1 MKETLKTLCRLP
13 GVSGR
18 EEAVR
23 NYIRE
28 QVSPYAAEIREDAMG
43 NLLVHVRGKL
53 PEEPGKRI
61 LLAAHMD
68 EVGVIITDITAE
80 GYLKFD
86 FVGGV
91 DRRVVIGKKVLVGD
105 KAIPGVIGMKAI
117 HQTSA
122 AEREKVPALREL
134 SIDIGISSKE
144 EAEKLVSLGDV
155 GTFDDGVTEFGN
167 GYLKA
172 KAIDDRV
179 GCTILLELI
188 RRGLPRDAWFA
199 FTVQEEV
206 GCRGSQTA
214 AWQLS
219 PDIAL
224 ILEGTTAADLPSQ
237 SGGEKVCSP
246 GKGPVIPFM
255 DGGSIYDH
263 GLFRRLT
270 DIAGEKGIT
279 WQTKTK
285 ISGGTDA
292 SSIQRGGAGARVAA
306 ISAAV
311 RNIHSPSCVF
321 CLKDMQKMYDLAFAF
336 LEALI

>member
-1 MKETLKTLCRLP
+1 MKNTLMNLCRLP

-18 EEAVR
+18 EDAVR
-23 NYIRE
+23 DYIRK
-28 QVSPYAAEIREDAMG
+28 QVTPYAEEILEDAMG
-43 NLLVHVRGKL
+43 NLLVHVRGEK
-53 PEEPGKRI
+53 PEEPGKK
-61 LLAAHMD
+61 LMLAAHMD
-68 EVGVIITDITAE
+68 EVGIIITDITGE

-105 KAIPGVIGMKAI
+105 QAIPGVIGLKAI

-122 AEREKVPALREL
+122 GERDKVPALREL
-134 SIDIGISSKE
+134 SVDIGVDSRE

-155 GTFDDGVTEFGN
+155 GTFDDSITEFGE

-179 GCTILLELI
+179 GCAVMLELI
-188 RRGLPRDAWFA
+188 RKGMPRDAWFA

-206 GCRGSQTA
+206 GCRGAQTA
-214 AWQLS
+214 AWRIC

-237 SGGEKVCSP
+237 SGGDKVCCP

-255 DGGSIYDH
+255 DGGSVYDH
-263 GLFRRLT
+263 SLFRKLT
-270 DIAGEKGIT
+270 QLAEEKGIP

-292 SSIQRGGAGARVAA
+292 SAIQRSGAGARVAA

-321 CLKDMQKMYDLAFAF
+321 CLADMQRIYDLALAF
-336 LEALI
+336 LEAL

>member
-18 EEAVR
+18 EDAVR
-23 NYIRE
+23 SYIRE
-28 QVSPYAAEIREDAMG
+28 QVTPYAEEILEDAMG
-43 NLLVHVRGKL
+43 NLLVHVRGGK

-68 EVGVIITDITAE
+68 EVGIIITDITGE
-80 GYLKFD
+80 GYLKLD

-91 DRRVVIGKKVLVGD
+91 DRRVVIGKKVLVGER
-105 KAIPGVIGMKAI
+105 AIPGVIGLKAI

-122 AEREKVPALREL
+122 GEREKVPALREL
-134 SIDIGISSKE
+134 SVDIGVSSKE
-144 EAEKLVSLGDV
+144 EAEKLVCLGDV
-155 GTFDDGVTEFGN
+155 GTFDDSVVEFGD

-179 GCTILLELI
+179 GCAVMLELI
-188 RRGLPRDAWFA
+188 RKGLPRDAWFA

-214 AWQLS
+214 AWRLS

-237 SGGEKVCSP
+237 SGGEKVCCP

-263 GLFRRLT
+263 GLYRQLT
-270 DIAGEKGIT
+270 SLAVEKGIP

-311 RNIHSPSCVF
+311 RNIHSPSCVI
-321 CLKDMQKMYDLAFAF
+321 CLDDMQKIYDLARAF
-336 LEALI
+336 LEEL

>member
-1 MKETLKTLCRLP
+1 
-13 GVSGR
+13 
-18 EEAVR
+18 
-23 NYIRE
+23 
-28 QVSPYAAEIREDAMG
+28 G
-43 NLLVHVRGKL
+43 NLLVHVRGEK
-53 PEEPGKRI
+53 PEEPGKKV

-68 EVGVIITDITAE
+68 EVGVIITSITE
-80 GYLKFD
+80 DGYLKFD

-91 DRRVVIGKKVLVGD
+91 DRRVVLGKQ
-105 KAIPGVIGMKAI
+105 VILGEKAI
-117 HQTSA
+117 HGIIGLKAIHLTEGE
-122 AEREKVPALREL
+122 ERNKVPPLKSL
-134 SIDIGISSKE
+134 YIDIGVSSKE

-155 GTFDDGVTEFGN
+155 GTFPTWSLAFGN
-167 GYLKA
+167 GYLMA

-214 AWQLS
+214 AWRVRS
-219 PDIAL
+219 DYAL

-237 SGGEKVCSP
+237 SGGEKVCCP

-255 DGGSIYDH
+255 DGGSIYDP
-263 GLFRRLT
+263 GLYRKLT
-270 DIAGEKGIT
+270 ALAEKRGIP

-292 SSIQRGGAGARVAA
+292 SAIQRGGAGARVAA

-311 RNIHSPSCVF
+311 RNIHSPSCVI
-321 CLKDMQKMYDLAFAF
+321 CLEDMQSMYDLAHAF
-336 LEALI
+336 LEEM

>member
-1 MKETLKTLCRLP
+1 MKETLKTLCHLP
-13 GVSGR
+13 GISGR
-18 EEAVR
+18 EDAVR

-28 QVSPYAAEIREDAMG
+28 QAGPYAEEILEDAMG
-43 NLLVHVRGKL
+43 NLMIHVKGIK

-68 EVGVIITDITAE
+68 EVGIIITDITGE

-91 DRRVVIGKKVLVGD
+91 DRRVVLGKKVLMGD
-105 KAIPGVIGMKAI
+105 KAIPGVIGLKAI

-122 AEREKVPALREL
+122 GERDKVPALREL
-134 SIDIGISSKE
+134 SVDIGVSSKE

-155 GTFDDGVTEFGN
+155 GTFDDSVTEFGS

-179 GCTILLELI
+179 GCTVMLELI
-188 RRGLPRDAWFA
+188 RKGMPRDAWFA

-206 GCRGSQTA
+206 GCRGATTA
-214 AWQLS
+214 AWRLR

-263 GLFRRLT
+263 GLFRQLT
-270 DIAGEKGIT
+270 SLAESRGIP

-292 SSIQRGGAGARVAA
+292 SSIQRSGAGAKVAA

-321 CLKDMQKMYDLAFAF
+321 CLEDMQRIYDLVRAF
-336 LEALI
+336 LEEL

>member
-1 MKETLKTLCRLP
+1 MNETLETLCKLP
-13 GVSGR
+13 GVSGH
-18 EEAVR
+18 EDAVR
-23 NYIRE
+23 AYIRE
-28 QVSPYAAEIREDAMG
+28 QVQPYAEEIIEDAMG
-43 NLLVHVRGKL
+43 NLMVHVRGEK
-53 PEEPGKRI
+53 PEEPGKKV

-68 EVGVIITDITAE
+68 EVGVIVTHITDD

-91 DRRVVIGKKVLVGD
+91 DRRVVLGKQ
-105 KAIPGVIGMKAI
+105 VILGEKAI
-117 HQTSA
+117 HGIIGLKAIHLTEGE
-122 AEREKVPALREL
+122 ERSKVPPLKSL
-134 SIDIGISSKE
+134 YIDIGVSSKE
-144 EAEKLVSLGDV
+144 EAEKLISPGDV
-155 GTFDDGVTEFGN
+155 GTFPTWSLTFGS
-167 GYLKA
+167 GYLMA

-179 GCTILLELI
+179 GCTVMLELI
-188 RRGLPRDAWFA
+188 RKGLPRDAWFA

-206 GCRGSQTA
+206 GCRGSQIA
-214 AWQLS
+214 AWRLN

-255 DGGSIYDH
+255 DGGSIYDP

-270 DIAGEKGIT
+270 ALADARGIP

-292 SSIQRGGAGARVAA
+292 SAIQRGGAGARVAA

-311 RNIHSPSCVF
+311 RNIHSPSCVI
-321 CLKDMQKMYDLAFAF
+321 CLEDMQSMYDLAHAF
-336 LEALI
+336 LEEM

>member
-1 MKETLKTLCRLP
+1 MKDTLETLCMLP
-13 GVSGR
+13 GVSGH
-18 EEAVR
+18 EDAVR
-23 NYIRE
+23 DYIRE
-28 QVSPYAAEIREDAMG
+28 QVTPYADEIQEDAMG
-43 NLLVHVRGKL
+43 NLLVHVRGKQ
-53 PEEPGKRI
+53 PEEPGKK
-61 LLAAHMD
+61 LLIAAHMD
-68 EVGVIITDITAE
+68 EVGVIITDITSE

-91 DRRVVIGKKVLVGD
+91 DRRVVLGKKVMLGD
-105 KAIPGVIGMKAI
+105 NAINGVIGLKAI
-117 HQTSA
+117 HLTEGE
-122 AEREKVPALREL
+122 ERNKVPPLKSL
-134 SIDIGISSKE
+134 YIDIGVSSKE
-144 EAEKLVSLGDV
+144 EAEKLVSLGDL
-155 GTFDDGVTEFGN
+155 GTFPTWSLEFGS
-167 GYLKA
+167 GYLMA

-179 GCTILLELI
+179 GCTVMLELI

-214 AWQLS
+214 AWRVQ

-237 SGGEKVCSP
+237 SGGDKVCSP

-255 DGGSIYDH
+255 DGGSIYDP
-263 GLFRRLT
+263 GLFRQLTRLAE
-270 DIAGEKGIT
+270 DRGIP

-292 SSIQRGGAGARVAA
+292 SSIQRSGAGVRVAA

-311 RNIHSPSCVF
+311 RNIHSPSCVC
-321 CLKDMQKMYDLAFAF
+321 CLEDVQRICDLTYAF
-336 LEALI
+336 LEEL

>member
-1 MKETLKTLCRLP
+1 MKKTLETLCRLP

-23 NYIRE
+23 QYIRE
-28 QVSPYAAEIREDAMG
+28 KVTPFAEEIIEDAMG
-43 NLLVHVRGKL
+43 NLLVHVKGKQ
-53 PEEPGKRI
+53 PEEPGKK
-61 LLAAHMD
+61 LLIAAHMD
-68 EVGVIITDITAE
+68 EVGVIITDITE
-80 GYLKFD
+80 DGYLKFD

-91 DRRVVIGKKVLVGD
+91 DRRVVLGKKVLLGD
-105 KAIPGVIGMKAI
+105 KAVHGIIGLKPF
-117 HQTSA
+117 HLTDGE
-122 AEREKVPALREL
+122 ERSRVPALRSL
-134 SIDIGISSKE
+134 YIDIGVSTKE

-155 GTFDDGVTEFGN
+155 GTFPDWSLFFGN
-167 GYLKA
+167 GCFMA

-179 GCTILLELI
+179 GCTVMLELI
-188 RRGLPRDAWFA
+188 RKGLPRDAWFA

-214 AWQLS
+214 AWRIQ
-219 PDIAL
+219 PDYAL

-237 SGGEKVCSP
+237 AGSEKVCCP

-255 DGGSIYDH
+255 DGGSVYDH
-263 GLFRRLT
+263 GLFKKLT
-270 DIAGEKGIT
+270 ALADARGIP

-321 CLKDMQKMYDLAFAF
+321 CLEDMQRIYDLAYAF
-336 LEALI
+336 LEEL

>member
-1 MKETLKTLCRLP
+1 MKETLKTLCSLP

-18 EEAVR
+18 EEKVR
-23 NYIRE
+23 EYIRE
-28 QVSPYAAEIREDAMG
+28 QVQPYADAIQEDAMG
-43 NLLVHVRGKL
+43 NLLVHVKGKK
-53 PEEPGKRI
+53 PEEPGKKL

-68 EVGVIITDITAE
+68 EVGIIVTAITDE

-91 DRRVVIGKKVLVGD
+91 DRRVVIGKKVLVGE
-105 KAIPGVIGMKAI
+105 KAIPGVIGVKAI
-117 HQTSA
+117 HQTGA
-122 AEREKVPALREL
+122 AERDKVPALREL
-134 SIDIGISSKE
+134 SVDIGVSSKE

-155 GTFDDGVTEFGN
+155 GTFDDSVTEFGAS
-167 GYLKA
+167 YLKA

-179 GCTILLELI
+179 GCTIMLELI
-188 RRGLPRDAWFA
+188 RRGLPRDVWFA

-214 AWQLS
+214 AWRIQ
-219 PDIAL
+219 PDYAL

-237 SGGEKVCSP
+237 SGGEKVCCP

-255 DGGSIYDH
+255 DGGSVYDH
-263 GLFRRLT
+263 GLFRKLT
-270 DIAGEKGIT
+270 ALAEARGIP

-321 CLKDMQKMYDLAFAF
+321 CLEDMQRIYDLAYAF
-336 LEALI
+336 LEEL

>member
-1 MKETLKTLCRLP
+1 MNLCRLP

-18 EEAVR
+18 EEKVR
-23 NYIRE
+23 EYIRE
-28 QVSPYAAEIREDAMG
+28 QATPYADSIQEDAMG
-43 NLLVHVRGKL
+43 NLLVRVKGKK
-53 PEEPGKRI
+53 PEEPGKKL

-68 EVGVIITDITAE
+68 EVGIIVTAITDE

-91 DRRVVIGKKVLVGD
+91 DRRVVIGKKVLVGEQ
-105 KAIPGVIGMKAI
+105 AIPGVIGVKAI
-117 HQTSA
+117 HQTGA
-122 AEREKVPALREL
+122 AERDKVPALREL
-134 SIDIGISSKE
+134 SVDIGVSSKE

-155 GTFDDGVTEFGN
+155 GTFDDSVTEFGAS
-167 GYLKA
+167 YLKA

-179 GCTILLELI
+179 GCAVMLELI

-214 AWQLS
+214 AWRIQ
-219 PDIAL
+219 PDYAL

-237 SGGEKVCSP
+237 SGGEKVCCP

-255 DGGSIYDH
+255 DGGSVYDH
-263 GLFRRLT
+263 GLFRKLT
-270 DIAGEKGIT
+270 AMAEARGIP

-321 CLKDMQKMYDLAFAF
+321 CLEDMQRIYDLAYAF
-336 LEALI
+336 LEEL

>member
-1 MKETLKTLCRLP
+1 MKEMLKTLCSLP
-13 GVSGR
+13 GVSGH

-23 NYIRE
+23 GYIRE
-28 QVSPYAAEIREDAMG
+28 QVQPYADSILEDAMG
-43 NLLVHVRGKL
+43 NLLVHVRGEK
-53 PEEPGKRI
+53 PEEPGKKL

-68 EVGVIITDITAE
+68 EVGVIVTDITSE

-91 DRRVVIGKKVLVGD
+91 DRRVVIGKKVLLGD
-105 KAIPGVIGMKAI
+105 KAVNGIIGLKAI
-117 HQTSA
+117 HLTEGE
-122 AEREKVPALREL
+122 ERNKVPPLKSL
-134 SIDIGISSKE
+134 YIDIGVSSKE

-155 GTFDDGVTEFGN
+155 GTFPTWALELGE
-167 GYLKA
+167 GYLMA

-179 GCTILLELI
+179 GCTVMLELI

-214 AWQLS
+214 AWRIQ
-219 PDIAL
+219 PDYAL

-255 DGGSIYDH
+255 DGGSVYDH
-263 GLFRRLT
+263 GLFRKLT
-270 DIAGEKGIT
+270 ALAEARGIP

-292 SSIQRGGAGARVAA
+292 SSIQRSGAGARVAA

-311 RNIHSPSCVF
+311 RNIHSPSCVC
-321 CLKDMQKMYDLAFAF
+321 CLEDMQRIYDLAYAF
-336 LEALI
+336 LEEL

>member
-1 MKETLKTLCRLP
+1 MKETLETLCKLP
-13 GVSGR
+13 GVSGH
-18 EEAVR
+18 EDAVR

-28 QVSPYAAEIREDAMG
+28 QVGPYAEEIIEDTMG
-43 NLLVHVRGKL
+43 NLLVHVRGKK
-53 PEEPGKRI
+53 PEEPGKKV

-68 EVGVIITDITAE
+68 EVGVIVTHITDD

-91 DRRVVIGKKVLVGD
+91 DRRVVLGKQVILGE
-105 KAIPGVIGMKAI
+105 KAIHGVIGLKAI
-117 HQTSA
+117 HLTEGD
-122 AEREKVPALREL
+122 ERNKVPPLKSL
-134 SIDIGISSKE
+134 YIDIGVSSRE
-144 EAEKLVSLGDV
+144 EAKKLVSLGDV
-155 GTFDDGVTEFGN
+155 GTFPTWSLAFGN
-167 GYLKA
+167 DYLMA

-179 GCTILLELI
+179 GCTVMLELI

-214 AWQLS
+214 AWRIQ
-219 PDIAL
+219 PDYAL

-237 SGGEKVCSP
+237 SGGEKVCCP

-255 DGGSIYDH
+255 DGGSIYDPV
-263 GLFRRLT
+263 LYRKL
-270 DIAGEKGIT
+270 AALAEKRGIP

-292 SSIQRGGAGARVAA
+292 SSIQRSGGGARVAA

-311 RNIHSPSCVF
+311 RNIHSPSCVI
-321 CLKDMQKMYDLAFAF
+321 CLEDMQRIYDLARAF
-336 LEALI
+336 LEEL

>member
-1 MKETLKTLCRLP
+1 MTDTLETLCKLP
-13 GVSGR
+13 GVSGH
-18 EEAVR
+18 EDAVR
-23 NYIRE
+23 DYIRE
-28 QVSPYAAEIREDAMG
+28 QVTPYADEIREDAMG
-43 NLLVHVRGKL
+43 NLLVHVRGKQS
-53 PEEPGKRI
+53 EEPGKK
-61 LLAAHMD
+61 LLIAAHMD
-68 EVGVIITDITAE
+68 EVGVIITDITPE

-91 DRRVVIGKKVLVGD
+91 DRRVVLGKKVILGD
-105 KAIPGVIGMKAI
+105 KAIHGIIGLKAI
-117 HQTSA
+117 HLTEGE
-122 AEREKVPALREL
+122 ERSKVPPLKSL
-134 SIDIGISSKE
+134 YIDIGVSSKE
-144 EAEKLVSLGDV
+144 EAEKLVSPGDV
-155 GTFDDGVTEFGN
+155 GTFPTWYLEFGN
-167 GYLKA
+167 GYLMA

-179 GCTILLELI
+179 GCTVMLELI

-214 AWQLS
+214 AWRLQ
-219 PDIAL
+219 PDCAL

-237 SGGEKVCSP
+237 SGGEKVCCP

-255 DGGSIYDH
+255 DGGSIYDP
-263 GLFRRLT
+263 GLFKKLT
-270 DIAGEKGIT
+270 ALAEARGIP

-311 RNIHSPSCVF
+311 RNIHSPSCVI
-321 CLKDMQKMYDLAFAF
+321 CLEDMQKIYDLAYAF
-336 LEALI
+336 LEDL

>member
-1 MKETLKTLCRLP
+1 MKETLETLCKLP
-13 GVSGR
+13 GVSGH
-18 EEAVR
+18 EDAVR
-23 NYIRE
+23 NYLRE
-28 QVSPYAAEIREDAMG
+28 QVKPYAEEIIEDAMG
-43 NLLVHVRGKL
+43 NLMVHVRGEK
-53 PEEPGKRI
+53 PEEPGKKV

-68 EVGVIITDITAE
+68 EVGVIVTHITDD

-91 DRRVVIGKKVLVGD
+91 DRRVVLGKQ
-105 KAIPGVIGMKAI
+105 VILGEKAI
-117 HQTSA
+117 HGIIGLKAIHLTEGE
-122 AEREKVPALREL
+122 ERSKVPPLKSL
-134 SIDIGISSKE
+134 YIDIGVSSKE

-155 GTFDDGVTEFGN
+155 GTFPTWSLVFGN
-167 GYLKA
+167 GYLMA

-179 GCTILLELI
+179 GCTVMLELI
-188 RRGLPRDAWFA
+188 RKGLPRDAWFA

-214 AWQLS
+214 AWRVQ

-237 SGGEKVCSP
+237 QGGEKVCSP

-255 DGGSIYDH
+255 DGGSIYDP
-263 GLFRRLT
+263 GLYRKLT
-270 DIAGEKGIT
+270 ALAEAKGIP

-292 SSIQRGGAGARVAA
+292 SSIQRSCAGTRVAA

-321 CLKDMQKMYDLAFAF
+321 CLEDMHKIYDLALAF
-336 LEALI
+336 LEEL

>member
-1 MKETLKTLCRLP
+1 MKETLKDLCRLP

-18 EEAVR
+18 EDAVR
-23 NYIRE
+23 EYIRE
-28 QVSPYAAEIREDAMG
+28 QVKPYAEEIRADALG
-43 NLLVHVRGKL
+43 NLLVHVKGQK

-61 LLAAHMD
+61 LIAAHMD
-68 EVGVIITDITAE
+68 EVGIIVTDITSE

-91 DRRVVIGKKVLVGD
+91 DRRVVIGKKVLVGES
-105 KAIPGVIGMKAI
+105 AVPGVIGLKAI

-122 AEREKVPALREL
+122 AERDKVPALREL
-134 SIDIGISSKE
+134 SVDIGVSTKE

-155 GTFDDGVTEFGN
+155 GTFDDSVSEFGN

-179 GCTILLELI
+179 GCTIMLELI

-206 GCRGSQTA
+206 GCRGSQVA
-214 AWQLS
+214 AWQLN
-219 PDIAL
+219 PDVSL

-237 SGGEKVCSP
+237 SGGDKVCSP

-263 GLFRRLT
+263 GLFRQLT
-270 DIAGEKGIT
+270 QLAEKKSIL

-292 SSIQRGGAGARVAA
+292 SSIQRSGAGARVAA

-321 CLKDMQKMYDLAFAF
+321 CLADMQRMYDLALAF
-336 LEALI
+336 LGEL